1 MPYVVNHIHLKS
13 SDPKATADWFVKAFN
28 VKVMSDVT
36 RPFGDRFIVTQ
47 TEGGLNINIS
57 GARTGETLGP
67 ADTNAHLGLEHF
79 GFDSADIDADL
90 KRLTGM
96 GATLKEGPIQAGP
109 GTKIAFIATPGDV
122 RVELIQRG

>member
-28 VKVMSDVT
+28 VKVLSDTT
-36 RPFGDRFIVTQ
+36 RSFGDRFIVTQ

-57 GARTGETLGP
+57 GARTGEKLGP
-67 ADTNAHLGLEHF
+67 ADANAHLGLEHF
-79 GFDSADIDADL
+79 GFDSADIDADI

-96 GATLKEGPIQAGP
+96 GAKLKEGPIQAGP
-109 GTKIAFIATPGDV
+109 TVKIAFIATPGDV